1 VCCRPESIDSIL
13 CGSLFPPD
21 FPTKGTVKHWVMAAM
36 HFDKVEMKALE
47 QIFLQKQRYD
57 SLSRLCSLIL

>member
-1 VCCRPESIDSIL
+1 
-13 CGSLFPPD
+13 
-21 FPTKGTVKHWVMAAM
+21 VKHWVMAAM

-57 SLSRLCSLIL
+57 SLSRLCSLILLLLSSFYKIL